1 MSIAAP
7 VTMPDDE
14 AQLVEAVA
22 DAGARTVPLAI
33 AGGATRLGLG
43 RPMQTA
49 ESLSTANLTGIT
61 LYEPA
66 ELVISA
72 RAGTPLAEI
81 ETTLAAQNQRLGFE
95 PVDHRR
101 LFGSQGTPT
110 IGAVAAANV
119 SGPRRI
125 QVGAARDSL
134 IGLRAVTGAG
144 ALIKSG
150 GRVMKNVTGYD
161 LVKFLAGSY
170 GTLSVLSEVTFK
182 VQPSP
187 ETEVTL
193 VLNGLDDDRAVEALS
208 TALGSPF
215 SVTGAAHLPAGDG
228 DVARTLI
235 RLEGFAESVAERTK
249 DLVALLAPYGATET
263 LDADA
268 TRTLW
273 RAVGDL
279 EALGASADAAVW
291 KVSVKPSDGP
301 AIAAAARAAF
311 ACRVVYDWGGG
322 LVWIATET
330 GGFDAGAAV
339 IRDAIAPLGGHATL
353 AKASDAVRLATDV
366 FQPLA
371 PPLMDL
377 TRKLKAR
384 FDPAGILNPG
394 RMYAG
399 V

>member
-7 VTMPDDE
+7 ATTPDDE
-14 AQLVEAVA
+14 NQLVEAVA
-22 DAGARTVPLAI
+22 DAAARTVPLAV

-81 ETTLAAQNQRLGFE
+81 ETALAAQNQRLGFE

-110 IGAVAAANV
+110 IGAIAAANV

-208 TALGSPF
+208 AALGSPF

-228 DVARTLI
+228 DVSRTLI

-249 DLVALLAPYGATET
+249 DLIALLAAYGAPET
-263 LDADA
+263 LDAEA

-279 EALGASADAAVW
+279 EALGASDHAAVW

-311 ACRVVYDWGGG
+311 ASRVLYDWGGG

-353 AKASDAVRLATDV
+353 VKASDAVRLATDV